1 MKVMKQ
7 KLFILFALLI
17 TTMTASADVIPTYA
31 LTKANGAEAHG
42 SITFKV
48 GDNTV
53 TSAKEGDVV
62 TVIVNQNSGWII
74 NEVSGQWY
82 AAQANARA
90 ATRGVGILNAVTLTP
105 VTGQTNQWTFTME
118 RANVEIN
125 CTYKAVANTAWI
137 QLGTTEYTYDG
148 TAKQPSVTVKFNTE
162 TTIDASEYTVAYVNN
177 VNVPADAEPANAP
190 KVTIT
195 FKSTSQNYTGEA
207 YAYFTINPAKLT
219 ELTLTTPEL
228 TYAYKELTV
237 EAASVKAGNLT
248 VPADGYDLTGN
259 KAKDAGNYT
268 ATATGKGNYTGTATA
283 AWVIK
288 ENDPKADVDAK
299 ETTDDAEND
308 GKNVD
313 DVKMEMDVAENAAT
327 EAHTETREI
336 ENPETG
342 QTETVEVTVIPVV
355 LKSISIPATATAQ
368 EITVTVP
375 TEIVDGNVV
384 YQVTEI
390 KADAFKKKEGENTV
404 VTKVI
409 LPETDEPLKIE
420 EDALKPDG
428 NLLDVVTPLRMLDD
442 YALQESL
449 KENFEAVKI
458 SAIVTAP
465 NKYWTFSSGVD
476 CILPEGVTAY
486 IAEWDANAKLPRI
499 IALGE
504 DDLKLSGGQRGIK
517 ANNGVLLASEKGG
530 EYEIVACPGNQESGS
545 AVATGDANSYKGNCL
560 TPVIVSKNYP
570 ADKTLILKD
579 NEFHTIK
586 SNLSMVK
593 PCKAVFSLEKAGAK

>member
-7 KLFILFALLI
+7 KLFILFALII

-48 GDNTV
+48 GDNPV

-82 AAQANARA
+82 AAVA
-90 ATRGVGILNAVTLTP
+90 ATRGVDILNAVTLTP

-148 TAKQPSVTVKFNTE
+148 TAKQPSVTVKFNKE

-288 ENDPKADVDAK
+288 KNEPKIDVDAT
-299 ETTDDAEND
+299 ETTDDPEKD
-308 GKNVD
+308 GKEVD
-313 DVKMEMDVAENAAT
+313 DVKMEMAVAENAAT

-336 ENPETG
+336 VNPETG
-342 QTETVEVTVIPVV
+342 QTEPVEVTVIPVV
-355 LKSISIPATATAQ
+355 LESISIPATATAQ

-375 TEIVDGNVV
+375 SEIVNGNVI

-390 KADAFKKKEGENTV
+390 KADAFKQAEGANQK

-409 LPETDEPLKIE
+409 LPETEEPIKIAE
-420 EDALKPDG
+420 GALKPDG
-428 NLLDVVTPLRMLDD
+428 ELIEVVTPLALLDD
-442 YALQESL
+442 YATTETMQET
-449 KENFEAVKI
+449 FEAKKI
-458 SAIVTAP
+458 SATVTAP
-465 NKYWTFSSGVD
+465 NKFWTFSSGVD
-476 CILPEGVTAY
+476 CILPEGVSAY
-486 IAEWDANAKLPRI
+486 KAIWDEGQPRI
-499 IALGE
+499 VELTADELG
-504 DDLKLSGGQRGIK
+504 DKRIIK
-517 ANNGVLLASEKGG
+517 ANNGVLIASEKGNA
-530 EYEIVACPGNQESGS
+530 YEIVANPGNQDKN
-545 AVATGDANSYKGNCL
+545 TKLDPDKDANSYEGNCL
-560 TPVIVSKNYP
+560 MPTIESHNFTPSSNY
-570 ADKTLILKD
+570 LIMKD
-579 NEFHTIK
+579 NKFHTMSGSGK
-586 SNLSMVK
+586 V
-593 PCKAVFSLEKAGAK
+593 PACKAVFSLVKAGVK

>member
-7 KLFILFALLI
+7 KLFILFALI
-17 TTMTASADVIPTYA
+17 IATMTASAIDVPTYS
-31 LTKANGAEAHG
+31 LTKASDAEAHG
-42 SITFKV
+42 TITFKV

-82 AAQANARA
+82 AAVAR
-90 ATRGVGILNAVTLTP
+90 TRGVGILNAVTLTP

-313 DVKMEMDVAENAAT
+313 DVKMEMAVAENAAT

-390 KADAFKKKEGENTV
+390 KADAFKKTEGENTV

-428 NLLDVVTPLRMLDD
+428 NLLDVVTPLSMLDD

-476 CILPEGVTAY
+476 CLLPDGVTVY

-504 DDLKLSGGQRGIK
+504 DDLKLSDGQRGIK

-560 TPVIVSKNYP
+560 TPVIVSRNYP

>member
-1 MKVMKQ
+1 MKQ
-7 KLFILFALLI
+7 KLFILFALI
-17 TTMTASADVIPTYA
+17 IATMTASAKDVPTYS
-31 LTKANGAEAHG
+31 LTKTNGAEAHG

-48 GDNTV
+48 DDNTV

-82 AAQANARA
+82 AAVA
-90 ATRGVGILNAVTLTP
+90 ATRGVHMLNAVTLTP

-125 CTYKAVANTAWI
+125 CTYKAVADMAWI

-162 TTIDASEYTVAYVNN
+162 TTIDASEYTVAYANN

-248 VPADGYDLTGN
+248 VPADGYDLSGN
-259 KAKDAGNYT
+259 KGTDVGEYEAVVN
-268 ATATGKGNYTGTATA
+268 GKGNFMGTATA

-288 ENDPKADVDAK
+288 KNEPKIDVDAT
-299 ETTDDAEND
+299 ETTDDPEND
-308 GKNVD
+308 GKDVD
-313 DVKMEMDVAENAAT
+313 DVKMEMAVAENAAT
-327 EAHTETREI
+327 EVHTETREI
-336 ENPETG
+336 VNPETG

-355 LKSISIPATATAQ
+355 LESISIPATATAQ

-375 TEIVDGNVV
+375 SEIVNGNVI

-390 KADAFKKKEGENTV
+390 KADAFKQAEGSTQK
-404 VTKVI
+404 VTKII
-409 LPETDEPLKIE
+409 LPETEEPLKIAE
-420 EDALKPDG
+420 GALKPDG
-428 NLLDVVTPLRMLDD
+428 ELIEVVTPLALLDD
-442 YALQESL
+442 YATTETMQET
-449 KENFEAVKI
+449 FEAKKL
-458 SAIVTAP
+458 SATVTAP
-465 NKYWTFSSGVD
+465 NKFWTFSSGVD
-476 CILPEGVTAY
+476 CILPEGVSAY
-486 IAEWDANAKLPRI
+486 KTIWDEGQPRI
-499 IALGE
+499 VELTADELG
-504 DDLKLSGGQRGIK
+504 DKRIIK
-517 ANNGVLLASEKGG
+517 ANNGVLIASEKGNA
-530 EYEIVACPGNQESGS
+530 YEIVANPGNQDKN
-545 AVATGDANSYKGNCL
+545 TKLDPDKDANSYEGNCL
-560 TPVIVSKNYP
+560 MPTIDSHNFTPASNY
-570 ADKTLILKD
+570 LIMKD
-579 NEFHTIK
+579 NKFHTMSGSGK
-586 SNLSMVK
+586 V
-593 PCKAVFSLEKAGAK
+593 PACKAVFSLVKAGVK

>member
-1 MKVMKQ
+1 MKQ
-7 KLFILFALLI
+7 KLFILFALI
-17 TTMTASADVIPTYA
+17 IATMTASAKDVPTYA

-48 GDNTV
+48 GDN
-53 TSAKEGDVV
+53 ANAQYANEGDVV

-82 AAQANARA
+82 AAVA

-105 VTGQTNQWTFTME
+105 VTGETNQWTFTME

-207 YAYFTINPAKLT
+207 YAYFTINPAELT
-219 ELTLTTPEL
+219 ELTLTTTEL
-228 TYAYKELTV
+228 NYAYKELTV
-237 EAASVKAGNLT
+237 EAASVKAGELT
-248 VPADGYDLTGN
+248 VPAEGYTLTGN
-259 KAKDAGNYT
+259 KATDAGNYT
-268 ATATGKGNYTGTATA
+268 ATATGKGNYKGTATA

-288 ENDPKADVDAK
+288 ENEPKVDVDAK

-308 GKNVD
+308 GKDVD
-313 DVKMEMDVAENAAT
+313 DVKMEMAVAENAAT

-355 LKSISIPATATAQ
+355 LESISIPATATAQ

-375 TEIVDGNVV
+375 SEIVNGNVI

-390 KADAFKKKEGENTV
+390 KADAFKKKEGDNTV

-409 LPETDEPLKIE
+409 LPETAAPLKVE
-420 EDALKPDG
+420 EGALKPDG
-428 NLLDVVTPLRMLDD
+428 NLLDVVTPMALLDD
-442 YALQESL
+442 YATMETMQETFTA
-449 KENFEAVKI
+449 KKI
-458 SAIVTAP
+458 SAVVTAP
-465 NKYWTFSSGVD
+465 NRYWTFSSGVD
-476 CILPEGVTAY
+476 CVLPEGVTAY
-486 IAEWDANAKLPRI
+486 KAIWDAGQPRI
-499 IALGE
+499 ELIADEELMVDG
-504 DDLKLSGGQRGIK
+504 KRIVK
-517 ANNGVLLASEKGG
+517 ANNGVLIASVKGNA
-530 EYEIVACPGNQESGS
+530 YEIVANPGNQDSKTKLDPEK
-545 AVATGDANSYKGNCL
+545 DANSYAGNCL
-560 TPVIVSKNYP
+560 MPTIENHQYTPASNY
-570 ADKTLILKD
+570 LIMKD
-579 NEFHTIK
+579 NKFHTISASGK
-586 SNLSMVK
+586 V
-593 PCKAVFSLEKAGAK
+593 PACKAVFSLVKAGVK

>member
-1 MKVMKQ
+1 MKQ
-7 KLFILFALLI
+7 KLFILFALI
-17 TTMTASADVIPTYA
+17 IATMTASAKDVPTYA

-48 GDNTV
+48 GDNIV
-53 TSAKEGDVV
+53 TSAEEGDMV

-82 AAQANARA
+82 AAVA
-90 ATRGVGILNAVTLTP
+90 ATRGVHMLNAVTLTP

-125 CTYKAVANTAWI
+125 CTYKAVADMAWI

-207 YAYFTINPAKLT
+207 YAYFTINPA
-219 ELTLTTPEL
+219 ELTKVTLKNSEFIYTFSDITAE
-228 TYAYKELTV
+228 V
-237 EAASVKAGNLT
+237 ASVKAGELDVPEGGYT
-248 VPADGYDLTGN
+248 VSGNVAKETG
-259 KAKDAGNYT
+259 T
-268 ATATGKGNYTGTATA
+268 HTVTVTGKGNYTGTATA

-299 ETTDDAEND
+299 ETTDNAEND
-308 GKNVD
+308 GKDVD
-313 DVKMEMDVAENAAT
+313 DVKMEMAVAENAAT
-327 EAHTETREI
+327 EVHTETREV

-355 LKSISIPATATAQ
+355 LESISIPATATAQ

-375 TEIVDGNVV
+375 SEIVNGNVI

-390 KADAFKKKEGENTV
+390 KADAFKQAEGSTQK
-404 VTKVI
+404 VTKII
-409 LPETDEPLKIE
+409 LPETEEPLKIAE
-420 EDALKPDG
+420 GALKPDG
-428 NLLDVVTPLRMLDD
+428 ELIEVVTPLALLDD
-442 YALQESL
+442 YATTETMQET
-449 KENFEAVKI
+449 FEAKKI
-458 SAIVTAP
+458 SATVTAP
-465 NKYWTFSSGVD
+465 NKFWTFSSGVD
-476 CILPEGVTAY
+476 CILPEGVSAY
-486 IAEWDANAKLPRI
+486 KAIWDEGQPRI
-499 IALGE
+499 VELTADELG
-504 DDLKLSGGQRGIK
+504 DKRIIK
-517 ANNGVLLASEKGG
+517 ANNGVLIASEKGNA
-530 EYEIVACPGNQESGS
+530 YEIVANPGNQDKN
-545 AVATGDANSYKGNCL
+545 TKLDPDKDANSYEGNCL
-560 TPVIVSKNYP
+560 MPTIESHNFTPASNY
-570 ADKTLILKD
+570 LIMKD
-579 NEFHTIK
+579 NKFHTMSGSGK
-586 SNLSMVK
+586 V
-593 PCKAVFSLEKAGAK
+593 PACKAVFSLVKAGVK

>member
-1 MKVMKQ
+1 MKQ

-62 TVIVNQNSGWII
+62 TMIVNLNSGWAI
-74 NEVSGQWY
+74 NEVSGRWY
-82 AAQANARA
+82 AAVA

-105 VTGQTNQWTFTME
+105 VTGETNKWTFTME

-248 VPADGYDLTGN
+248 VPADGYELTGN

-268 ATATGKGNYTGTATA
+268 ATATGKGNYAGTATA

-308 GKNVD
+308 GKDVD
-313 DVKMEMDVAENAAT
+313 DVKMEMAVAENAAT
-327 EAHTETREI
+327 EVHTETREV

-355 LKSISIPATATAQ
+355 LESISIPATATAQ

-375 TEIVDGNVV
+375 SEIVNGNVI

-390 KADAFKKKEGENTV
+390 KADAFKQAEGSTQK
-404 VTKVI
+404 VTKII
-409 LPETDEPLKIE
+409 LPETEEPLKIAE
-420 EDALKPDG
+420 GALKPDG
-428 NLLDVVTPLRMLDD
+428 ELLEVVTPLALLDD
-442 YALQESL
+442 YATTETMQET
-449 KENFEAVKI
+449 FEAKKI
-458 SAIVTAP
+458 SATVTAP
-465 NKYWTFSSGVD
+465 NKFWTFSSGVD
-476 CILPEGVTAY
+476 CILPESVSAY
-486 IAEWDANAKLPRI
+486 KAIWDEGQPRI
-499 IALGE
+499 VELTADELG
-504 DDLKLSGGQRGIK
+504 DKRIIK
-517 ANNGVLLASEKGG
+517 ANNGVLIASEKGNA
-530 EYEIVACPGNQESGS
+530 YEIVANPGNQDKN
-545 AVATGDANSYKGNCL
+545 TKLDPDKDANSYEGNCL
-560 TPVIVSKNYP
+560 MPTIESHNFTPASNY
-570 ADKTLILKD
+570 LIMKD
-579 NEFHTIK
+579 NKFHTMSGSGK
-586 SNLSMVK
+586 V
-593 PCKAVFSLEKAGAK
+593 PACKAVFSLVKAGVK

>member
-1 MKVMKQ
+1 MKQ

-17 TTMTASADVIPTYA
+17 TTMTASAKDVPTYA

-42 SITFKV
+42 SITFMV
-48 GDNTV
+48 DNNTV

-82 AAQANARA
+82 AAVA
-90 ATRGVGILNAVTLTP
+90 ATRGVDILNAVTLTP
-105 VTGQTNQWTFTME
+105 VTGETNKWTFTME

-125 CTYKAVANTAWI
+125 CTYKAVADKAWI

-148 TAKQPSVTVKFNTE
+148 TAKQPSVTVKFDTE

-248 VPADGYDLTGN
+248 VPADGYDLSGN
-259 KAKDAGNYT
+259 KGTDVGEYEAVVN
-268 ATATGKGNYTGTATA
+268 GKGNFMGTATA

-288 ENDPKADVDAK
+288 ENEPKIDVDAT

-308 GKNVD
+308 GKDVD
-313 DVKMEMDVAENAAT
+313 DVKMEMAVAENAAT
-327 EAHTETREI
+327 EVHTETREI
-336 ENPETG
+336 VNPETG
-342 QTETVEVTVIPVV
+342 QTEPVEVTVIPVV
-355 LKSISIPATATAQ
+355 LESISIPATATAQ

-375 TEIVDGNVV
+375 SEIVNGNVI

-390 KADAFKKKEGENTV
+390 KADAFKQAEGANQK
-404 VTKVI
+404 VTKII
-409 LPETDEPLKIE
+409 LPETEEPLKIAE
-420 EDALKPDG
+420 GALKPDG
-428 NLLDVVTPLRMLDD
+428 ELIEVVTPLALLDD
-442 YALQESL
+442 YATTETMQET
-449 KENFEAVKI
+449 FEAKKI
-458 SAIVTAP
+458 SATVTAP
-465 NKYWTFSSGVD
+465 NKFWTFSSGVD
-476 CILPEGVTAY
+476 CILPEGVSAY
-486 IAEWDANAKLPRI
+486 KAIWDEGQPRI
-499 IALGE
+499 VELTADELG
-504 DDLKLSGGQRGIK
+504 DKRIIK
-517 ANNGVLLASEKGG
+517 ANNGVLIASVKGNA
-530 EYEIVACPGNQESGS
+530 YEIVANPGNQDKN
-545 AVATGDANSYKGNCL
+545 TKLDPDKDANSYEGNCL
-560 TPVIVSKNYP
+560 MPTIESHNFTPASNY
-570 ADKTLILKD
+570 LIMKD
-579 NEFHTIK
+579 NKFHTMSGSGK
-586 SNLSMVK
+586 V
-593 PCKAVFSLEKAGAK
+593 PACKAVFSLVKAGVK

>member
-1 MKVMKQ
+1 MVMV
-7 KLFILFALLI
+7 A
-17 TTMTASADVIPTYA
+17 MTASADVIPTYA

-48 GDNTV
+48 GDDIA

-82 AAQANARA
+82 AAVA
-90 ATRGVGILNAVTLTP
+90 ATRGVDILNAVTLTP

-125 CTYKAVANTAWI
+125 CTYKAVANKAWI
-137 QLGTTEYTYDG
+137 ELGTTEYTYDG

-308 GKNVD
+308 GKVVD
-313 DVKMEMDVAENAAT
+313 DVKMEMAVAENAAT
-327 EAHTETREI
+327 EVHTETREI
-336 ENPETG
+336 VNPETG

-375 TEIVDGNVV
+375 SEIVNGNVI

-390 KADAFKKKEGENTV
+390 KADAFKQAEGATQK
-404 VTKVI
+404 VTKII
-409 LPETDEPLKIE
+409 LPETEEPLKIAE
-420 EDALKPDG
+420 GALKPDG
-428 NLLDVVTPLRMLDD
+428 ELIEVVTPLALLDD
-442 YALQESL
+442 YATTETMQET
-449 KENFEAVKI
+449 FEAKKI
-458 SAIVTAP
+458 SATVTAP
-465 NKYWTFSSGVD
+465 NKFWTFSSGVD
-476 CILPEGVTAY
+476 CILPEGVSAY
-486 IAEWDANAKLPRI
+486 KAIWDEGQPRI
-499 IALGE
+499 VELTADELG
-504 DDLKLSGGQRGIK
+504 DKRIIK
-517 ANNGVLLASEKGG
+517 ANNGVLIASEKGNA
-530 EYEIVACPGNQESGS
+530 YEIVANPGNQDKN
-545 AVATGDANSYKGNCL
+545 TKLDPDKDANSYEGNCL
-560 TPVIVSKNYP
+560 MPTIESHNFTPASNY
-570 ADKTLILKD
+570 LIMKD
-579 NEFHTIK
+579 NKFHTMSGSGK
-586 SNLSMVK
+586 V
-593 PCKAVFSLEKAGAK
+593 PACKAVFSLVKAGVK

>member
-1 MKVMKQ
+1 MKK
-7 KLFILFALLI
+7 KIYALLAMVMVA
-17 TTMTASADVIPTYA
+17 MTASATAGYSLKVGTSP
-31 LTKANGAEAHG
+31 LGK
-42 SITFKV
+42 ITFKV
-48 GDNTV
+48 GDNDRTY
-53 TSAKEGDVV
+53 AAEGEKV
-62 TVIVNQNSGWII
+62 TVIVTPNSGCIV

-82 AAQANARA
+82 AAMAK
-90 ATRGVGILNAVTLTP
+90 TRGVEILNKVTLTP
-105 VTGQTNQWTFTME
+105 VTGETNQWTFTME

-299 ETTDDAEND
+299 ETTDNAEND
-308 GKNVD
+308 GKDVD
-313 DVKMEMDVAENAAT
+313 DVKMEMAVAENAAT

-336 ENPETG
+336 VNPETG
-342 QTETVEVTVIPVV
+342 QTEPVEVTVIPVV
-355 LKSISIPATATAQ
+355 LESISIPATATAQ

-375 TEIVDGNVV
+375 SEIVNGNVI

-390 KADAFKKKEGENTV
+390 KADAFKQAEGSTQK
-404 VTKVI
+404 VTKII
-409 LPETDEPLKIE
+409 LPETEEPLKIAE
-420 EDALKPDG
+420 GALKPDG
-428 NLLDVVTPLRMLDD
+428 ELIEVVTPLALLDD
-442 YALQESL
+442 YATTETMQET
-449 KENFEAVKI
+449 FEAKKI
-458 SAIVTAP
+458 SATVTAP
-465 NKYWTFSSGVD
+465 NKFWTFSSGVD
-476 CILPEGVTAY
+476 CILPEGVSAY
-486 IAEWDANAKLPRI
+486 KAIWDEGQPRI
-499 IALGE
+499 VELTADELG
-504 DDLKLSGGQRGIK
+504 DKRIIK
-517 ANNGVLLASEKGG
+517 ANNGVLIASVKGNA
-530 EYEIVACPGNQESGS
+530 YEIVANPGNQDKN
-545 AVATGDANSYKGNCL
+545 TKLDPDKDANSYEGNCL
-560 TPVIVSKNYP
+560 MPTIESHNFTPASNY
-570 ADKTLILKD
+570 LIMKD
-579 NEFHTIK
+579 NKFHTMSGSGK
-586 SNLSMVK
+586 V
-593 PCKAVFSLEKAGAK
+593 PACKAVFSLVKAKGK

>member
-1 MKVMKQ
+1 MKQ
-7 KLFILFALLI
+7 KLFILFALI
-17 TTMTASADVIPTYA
+17 IATMTASAKDVPTYS
-31 LTKANGAEAHG
+31 LTKTNGAEAHG

-48 GDNTV
+48 GDDIV

-62 TVIVNQNSGWII
+62 TVIVNLNSGWAI

-82 AAQANARA
+82 AAVA

-105 VTGQTNQWTFTME
+105 VTGETNKWIFTME

-125 CTYKAVANTAWI
+125 CTYKAVANMAWI
-137 QLGTTEYTYDG
+137 ELGTTEYTYDG

-299 ETTDDAEND
+299 ETTDNAEND
-308 GKNVD
+308 GKDVD
-313 DVKMEMDVAENAAT
+313 DVKMEMAVAENAAT

-336 ENPETG
+336 VNPETG
-342 QTETVEVTVIPVV
+342 QTEPVEVTVIPVV
-355 LKSISIPATATAQ
+355 LESISIPATATAQ

-375 TEIVDGNVV
+375 SEIVNGNVI

-390 KADAFKKKEGENTV
+390 KADAFKQAEGSTQK
-404 VTKVI
+404 VTKII
-409 LPETDEPLKIE
+409 LPETEEPIKIAE
-420 EDALKPDG
+420 GALKPDG
-428 NLLDVVTPLRMLDD
+428 ELIEVVTPLALLDD
-442 YALQESL
+442 YATTETMQET
-449 KENFEAVKI
+449 FEAKKI
-458 SAIVTAP
+458 SATVTAP
-465 NKYWTFSSGVD
+465 NKFWTFSSGVD
-476 CILPEGVTAY
+476 CILPEGVSAY
-486 IAEWDANAKLPRI
+486 KAIWDEGQPRI
-499 IALGE
+499 VELTADELG
-504 DDLKLSGGQRGIK
+504 DKRIIK
-517 ANNGVLLASEKGG
+517 ANNGVLIASEKGNA
-530 EYEIVACPGNQESGS
+530 YEIVANPGNQDKN
-545 AVATGDANSYKGNCL
+545 TKLDPDKDANSYEGNCL
-560 TPVIVSKNYP
+560 MPTIESHNFTPASNY
-570 ADKTLILKD
+570 LIMKD
-579 NEFHTIK
+579 NKFHTMSGSGK
-586 SNLSMVK
+586 V
-593 PCKAVFSLEKAGAK
+593 PACKAVFSLVKAGVK

>member
-7 KLFILFALLI
+7 KLFILFALI
-17 TTMTASADVIPTYA
+17 IATMTASAKDVPTYS

-82 AAQANARA
+82 AAVA
-90 ATRGVGILNAVTLTP
+90 ATRGVHMLNAVTLTP

-313 DVKMEMDVAENAAT
+313 DVQMEMAVAENAAT

-336 ENPETG
+336 VNTETG

-355 LKSISIPATATAQ
+355 LESISIPASATAQ

-375 TEIVDGNVV
+375 TEIADGNVV

-409 LPETDEPLKIE
+409 LPDTEEPLVIE
-420 EDALKPDG
+420 ENALKPD
-428 NLLDVVTPLRMLDD
+428 NKLLDVVTPLQLLDD
-442 YALQESL
+442 YSL
-449 KENFEAVKI
+449 
-458 SAIVTAP
+458 
-465 NKYWTFSSGVD
+465 D
-476 CILPEGVTAY
+476 
-486 IAEWDANAKLPRI
+486 
-499 IALGE
+499 
-504 DDLKLSGGQRGIK
+504 
-517 ANNGVLLASEKGG
+517 NNQIGRASCRER
-530 EYEIVACPGNQESGS
+530 V
-545 AVATGDANSYKGNCL
+545 
-560 TPVIVSKNYP
+560 
-570 ADKTLILKD
+570 
-579 NEFHTIK
+579 
-586 SNLSMVK
+586 
-593 PCKAVFSLEKAGAK
+593 

>member
-1 MKVMKQ
+1 MKQ
-7 KLFILFALLI
+7 KLFILFALI
-17 TTMTASADVIPTYA
+17 IATMTASAKDVPTYA

-48 GDNTV
+48 GDNIV
-53 TSAKEGDVV
+53 TSAEEGDMV

-82 AAQANARA
+82 AAVA
-90 ATRGVGILNAVTLTP
+90 ATRGVHMLNAVTLTP
-105 VTGQTNQWTFTME
+105 VTGETNQWTFTME

-207 YAYFTINPAKLT
+207 YAYFTINPA
-219 ELTLTTPEL
+219 ELTKVTLKNSEFIYTFSDITAEV
-228 TYAYKELTV
+228 T
-237 EAASVKAGNLT
+237 SVKAGELDVPEGGYT
-248 VPADGYDLTGN
+248 VSGNVAKETG
-259 KAKDAGNYT
+259 T
-268 ATATGKGNYTGTATA
+268 HTVTVTGKGNYTGTATA

-299 ETTDDAEND
+299 ETTDNAEND
-308 GKNVD
+308 GKDVD
-313 DVKMEMDVAENAAT
+313 DVKMEMAVAENAAT

-336 ENPETG
+336 VNPETG
-342 QTETVEVTVIPVV
+342 QTEPVEVTVIPVV
-355 LKSISIPATATAQ
+355 LESISIPATATAQ

-375 TEIVDGNVV
+375 TEIVEGNVV

-390 KADAFKKKEGENTV
+390 KADAFKQAEGANQK

-409 LPETDEPLKIE
+409 LPETEEPLKIE

-428 NLLDVVTPLRMLDD
+428 NLLDVVTPLSMLDD

-465 NKYWTFSSGVD
+465 NKYWTFY

-486 IAEWDANAKLPRI
+486 IAVWENDAPRI
-499 IALGE
+499 IELE
-504 DDLKLSGGQRGIK
+504 ESQLLLKDGKRGIK
-517 ANNGVLLASEKGG
+517 ANNGVLIASEKGNA
-530 EYEIVACPGNQESGS
+530 YEIVANPGNQQSGTTP
-545 AVATGDANSYKGNCL
+545 ATTDAKNYEGNCL
-560 TPVIVSKNYP
+560 VPTIVATNYE
-570 ADKTLILKD
+570 AGKFLILKD
-579 NEFHTIK
+579 NTFHTIAANASK
-586 SNLSMVK
+586 VK
-593 PCKAVFSLEKAGAK
+593 ACKAVFSLEKAGEK

>member
-1 MKVMKQ
+1 MVMV
-7 KLFILFALLI
+7 A
-17 TTMTASADVIPTYA
+17 MTASADVIPTYA

-48 GDNTV
+48 GDKIV
-53 TSAKEGDVV
+53 TSAHKGDVV
-62 TVIVNQNSGWII
+62 TMIVNLNSGWII

-82 AAQANARA
+82 AAVA
-90 ATRGVGILNAVTLTP
+90 ATRGVDILNAVTLTP
-105 VTGQTNQWTFTME
+105 VTGETNQWTFTME

-125 CTYKAVANTAWI
+125 CTYKAVADMAWI
-137 QLGTTEYTYDG
+137 ELGTTEYTYDG

-219 ELTLTTPEL
+219 ELTLATPEL

-299 ETTDDAEND
+299 ETTDNAEND
-308 GKNVD
+308 GKDVD
-313 DVKMEMDVAENAAT
+313 DVKMEMAVAENAAT

-336 ENPETG
+336 VNPETG

-355 LKSISIPATATAQ
+355 LESISIPATATAQ

-375 TEIVDGNVV
+375 SEIVNGNVI

-390 KADAFKKKEGENTV
+390 KADAFKQAEGSTQK
-404 VTKVI
+404 VTKII
-409 LPETDEPLKIE
+409 LPETEEPLKIAE
-420 EDALKPDG
+420 GALKPDG
-428 NLLDVVTPLRMLDD
+428 ELIEVVTPLALLDD
-442 YALQESL
+442 YATTETMQET
-449 KENFEAVKI
+449 FEAKKI
-458 SAIVTAP
+458 SATVTAP
-465 NKYWTFSSGVD
+465 NKFWTFSSGVD
-476 CILPEGVTAY
+476 CILPEGVSAY
-486 IAEWDANAKLPRI
+486 KAIWDEGQPRI
-499 IALGE
+499 VELTADELG
-504 DDLKLSGGQRGIK
+504 DKRIIK
-517 ANNGVLLASEKGG
+517 ANNGVLIASEKGNA
-530 EYEIVACPGNQESGS
+530 YEIVANPGNQDKN
-545 AVATGDANSYKGNCL
+545 TKLDPDKDANSYEGNCL
-560 TPVIVSKNYP
+560 MPTIESHNFTPASNYLIMKNN
-570 ADKTLILKD
+570 K
-579 NEFHTIK
+579 FHTMSGSGK
-586 SNLSMVK
+586 V
-593 PCKAVFSLEKAGAK
+593 PACKAVFSLVKAGVK

>member
-1 MKVMKQ
+1 MKQ

-42 SITFKV
+42 TITFKV
-48 GDNTV
+48 GDNNV

-82 AAQANARA
+82 AAVA

-105 VTGQTNQWTFTME
+105 VTGETNQWTFTME

-207 YAYFTINPAKLT
+207 YAYFTINPAELT
-219 ELTLTTPEL
+219 ELTLNVTEL
-228 TYAYKELTV
+228 SYAYKELTV
-237 EAASVKAGNLT
+237 EPTSVKAGNLT

-288 ENDPKADVDAK
+288 ENDTKADVDAK
-299 ETTDDAEND
+299 ETADDAEND

-313 DVKMEMDVAENAAT
+313 DVKMEMAVAENAAT

-336 ENPETG
+336 VNPETG

-375 TEIVDGNVV
+375 SEIVDGNVV
-384 YQVTEI
+384 YKVTEI
-390 KADAFKKKEGENTV
+390 KADAFKKTEGANQK

-409 LPETDEPLKIE
+409 LPETEEPIKIAE
-420 EDALKPDG
+420 GALKPDG
-428 NLLDVVTPLRMLDD
+428 ELIDVVAPLALLDD
-442 YALQESL
+442 YATTETMQET
-449 KENFEAVKI
+449 FEAKKI
-458 SAIVTAP
+458 SATVTAP
-465 NKYWTFSSGVD
+465 NKFWTFSSGVD
-476 CILPEGVTAY
+476 CILPEGVSAYKAIWDEGQLRIVELTAD
-486 IAEWDANAKLPRI
+486 ELGDKRI
-499 IALGE
+499 
-504 DDLKLSGGQRGIK
+504 IK
-517 ANNGVLLASEKGG
+517 ANNGVLIASEKGKA
-530 EYEIVACPGNQESGS
+530 YEIVTNPGNQDKN
-545 AVATGDANSYKGNCL
+545 TKLDPDKDANSYEGNCL
-560 TPVIVSKNYP
+560 MPTIESHNFTPASNY
-570 ADKTLILKD
+570 LIMKD
-579 NEFHTIK
+579 NKFHTMSGSGK
-586 SNLSMVK
+586 V
-593 PCKAVFSLEKAGAK
+593 PACKAVFSLVKAKAN

>member
-7 KLFILFALLI
+7 KLFILFALI
-17 TTMTASADVIPTYA
+17 IATMTASAKVIPTYA

-48 GDNTV
+48 GNNTV

-82 AAQANARA
+82 AAVA

-105 VTGQTNQWTFTME
+105 VTGQTNQWNFTME

-137 QLGTTEYTYDG
+137 DLGTKEYTYDG
-148 TAKQPSVTVKFNTE
+148 TAKQPSVTVKFNE

-336 ENPETG
+336 VNPETG

-375 TEIVDGNVV
+375 SEIRNGNVI

-390 KADAFKKKEGENTV
+390 KADAFKQTEGSTQK

-409 LPETDEPLKIE
+409 LPETEEPIKIAE
-420 EDALKPDG
+420 GALKPDG
-428 NLLDVVTPLRMLDD
+428 ELIEVVTPLALLDD
-442 YALQESL
+442 YATTETMQET
-449 KENFEAVKI
+449 FEAKKI
-458 SAIVTAP
+458 SATVTAP
-465 NKYWTFSSGVD
+465 NKFWTFSSGVD
-476 CILPEGVTAY
+476 CILPEGVSAY
-486 IAEWDANAKLPRI
+486 KAIWDEGRPRI
-499 IALGE
+499 VELTADELG
-504 DDLKLSGGQRGIK
+504 DKRIIK
-517 ANNGVLLASEKGG
+517 ANNGVLIASEKGNA
-530 EYEIVACPGNQESGS
+530 YEIVANPGNQDKN
-545 AVATGDANSYKGNCL
+545 TKLDPDRDANSYEGNCL
-560 TPVIVSKNYP
+560 MPTIESHNFTPASNY
-570 ADKTLILKD
+570 LIMKD
-579 NEFHTIK
+579 NKFHTMSGSGK
-586 SNLSMVK
+586 V
-593 PCKAVFSLEKAGAK
+593 PACKAVFSLVKAKAN

>member
-17 TTMTASADVIPTYA
+17 TTMTASAKDVPTYS
-31 LTKANGAEAHG
+31 LTKANSAEAHG

-48 GDNTV
+48 GDNIV
-53 TSAKEGDVV
+53 TSAKEGDLV
-62 TVIVNQNSGWII
+62 TMIVNLNSGWAI
-74 NEVSGQWY
+74 NEVSGKWY
-82 AAQANARA
+82 AAVA

-105 VTGQTNQWTFTME
+105 VTGETNKWTFTMQ

-125 CTYKAVANTAWI
+125 CTYKAVANKAWI

-148 TAKQPSVTVKFNTE
+148 TAKQPSVTVKFDTE

-308 GKNVD
+308 GKDVD
-313 DVKMEMDVAENAAT
+313 DVKMEMAVAENAAT
-327 EAHTETREI
+327 EVHTETREI
-336 ENPETG
+336 VNPETG
-342 QTETVEVTVIPVV
+342 QTEPVEVTVIPVV
-355 LKSISIPATATAQ
+355 LESISIPATATAQ

-375 TEIVDGNVV
+375 SEIVNGNVI

-390 KADAFKKKEGENTV
+390 KADAFKQAEGANQK

-409 LPETDEPLKIE
+409 LPETEEPIKIAE
-420 EDALKPDG
+420 GALKPDG
-428 NLLDVVTPLRMLDD
+428 ELISVVTPLSMLDD
-442 YALQESL
+442 YALKPAL
-449 KENFEAVKI
+449 KDNYEAKKV
-458 SAIVTAP
+458 SATATP
-465 NKYWTFSSGVD
+465 KNKYWTFSSGVD
-476 CILPEGVTAY
+476 CTLPEGVSAY
-486 IAEWDANAKLPRI
+486 IATYENGQLRIVALEEANSSRI
-499 IALGE
+499 
-504 DDLKLSGGQRGIK
+504 IK
-517 ANNGVLLASEKGG
+517 ANNGVLLACDNDKGG
-530 EYEIVACPGNQESGS
+530 DNYTFTANPGNQASG
-545 AVATGDANSYKGNCL
+545 ATIAKTDANSYEGNCL
-560 TPVIVSKNYP
+560 VPVIENMHFDGNYM
-570 ADKTLILKD
+570 ILMGNQFFNINPNIDTK
-579 NEFHTIK
+579 
-586 SNLSMVK
+586 VP
-593 PCKAVFSLEKAGAK
+593 PCKAVLSKAKGK

>member
-1 MKVMKQ
+1 MVMV
-7 KLFILFALLI
+7 A
-17 TTMTASADVIPTYA
+17 MTASAKDVPTYS
-31 LTKANGAEAHG
+31 LTKTNDAEAHG
-42 SITFKV
+42 SITFMV
-48 GDNTV
+48 DDNPV

-82 AAQANARA
+82 AAVA

-105 VTGQTNQWTFTME
+105 VTGETNQWTFTMQ

-125 CTYKAVANTAWI
+125 CTYKAVADMAWI

-162 TTIDASEYTVAYVNN
+162 TTIDASEYTVAYANN

-308 GKNVD
+308 GKDVD
-313 DVKMEMDVAENAAT
+313 DVKMEMAVAENAAT

-336 ENPETG
+336 VNPETG
-342 QTETVEVTVIPVV
+342 QTEPVEVTVIPVV
-355 LKSISIPATATAQ
+355 LESISIPATATAQ

-375 TEIVDGNVV
+375 SEIVNGNVI

-390 KADAFKKKEGENTV
+390 KADAFKQAEGSTQK
-404 VTKVI
+404 VTKII
-409 LPETDEPLKIE
+409 LPETEEPLKIAE
-420 EDALKPDG
+420 GALKPDG
-428 NLLDVVTPLRMLDD
+428 ELIEVVTPLALLDD
-442 YALQESL
+442 YATTETMQET
-449 KENFEAVKI
+449 FEAKKI
-458 SAIVTAP
+458 SATVTAP
-465 NKYWTFSSGVD
+465 NKFWTFSSGVD
-476 CILPEGVTAY
+476 CILPEGVSAY
-486 IAEWDANAKLPRI
+486 KAIWDEGQPRI
-499 IALGE
+499 VELTADELG
-504 DDLKLSGGQRGIK
+504 DKRIIK
-517 ANNGVLLASEKGG
+517 ANNGVLIASEKGNA
-530 EYEIVACPGNQESGS
+530 YEIVANPGNQDKN
-545 AVATGDANSYKGNCL
+545 TKLDPDKDANSYEGNCL
-560 TPVIVSKNYP
+560 MPTIESHNFTPASNY
-570 ADKTLILKD
+570 LIMKD
-579 NEFHTIK
+579 NKFHTMSGSGK
-586 SNLSMVK
+586 V
-593 PCKAVFSLEKAGAK
+593 PACKAVFSLVKAGVK

>member
-1 MKVMKQ
+1 MVMV
-7 KLFILFALLI
+7 A
-17 TTMTASADVIPTYA
+17 MTASADVIPTYA

-62 TVIVNQNSGWII
+62 TMIVNLNSGWAI
-74 NEVSGQWY
+74 NEVSGRWY
-82 AAQANARA
+82 AAVA

-105 VTGQTNQWTFTME
+105 VTGETNKWTFTME

-248 VPADGYDLTGN
+248 VPADGYELTGN

-268 ATATGKGNYTGTATA
+268 ATATGKGNYAGTATA

-308 GKNVD
+308 GKDVD
-313 DVKMEMDVAENAAT
+313 DVKMEMAVAENAAT
-327 EAHTETREI
+327 EVHTETREV

-355 LKSISIPATATAQ
+355 LESISIPATATAQ

-375 TEIVDGNVV
+375 SEIVNGNVI

-390 KADAFKKKEGENTV
+390 KADAFKQAEGSTQK
-404 VTKVI
+404 VTKII
-409 LPETDEPLKIE
+409 LPETEEPLKIAE
-420 EDALKPDG
+420 GALKPDG
-428 NLLDVVTPLRMLDD
+428 ELLEVVTPLALLDD
-442 YALQESL
+442 YATTETMQET
-449 KENFEAVKI
+449 FEAKKI
-458 SAIVTAP
+458 SATVTAP
-465 NKYWTFSSGVD
+465 NKFWTFSSGVD
-476 CILPEGVTAY
+476 CILPESVSAY
-486 IAEWDANAKLPRI
+486 KAIWDEGQPRI
-499 IALGE
+499 VELTADELG
-504 DDLKLSGGQRGIK
+504 DKRIIK
-517 ANNGVLLASEKGG
+517 ANNGVLIASEKGNA
-530 EYEIVACPGNQESGS
+530 YEIVANPGNQDKN
-545 AVATGDANSYKGNCL
+545 TKLDPDKDANSYEGNCL
-560 TPVIVSKNYP
+560 MPTIESHNFTPASNY
-570 ADKTLILKD
+570 LIMKD
-579 NEFHTIK
+579 NKFHTMSGSGK
-586 SNLSMVK
+586 V
-593 PCKAVFSLEKAGAK
+593 PACKAVFSLVKAGVK

>member
-7 KLFILFALLI
+7 KLFILFALI
-17 TTMTASADVIPTYA
+17 IATMTASAKDVPTYA

-48 GDNTV
+48 GDN
-53 TSAKEGDVV
+53 ANAQYANEGDVV

-82 AAQANARA
+82 AAVA

-105 VTGQTNQWTFTME
+105 VTGETNQWTFTME

-207 YAYFTINPAKLT
+207 YAYFTINPAELT
-219 ELTLTTPEL
+219 ELTLTTTEL
-228 TYAYKELTV
+228 NYAYKELTV
-237 EAASVKAGNLT
+237 EAASVKAGELT
-248 VPADGYDLTGN
+248 VPAEGYTLTGN
-259 KAKDAGNYT
+259 KATDVGNYT
-268 ATATGKGNYTGTATA
+268 ATATGKGNYKGTATA

-288 ENDPKADVDAK
+288 ENEPKVDVDAK

-308 GKNVD
+308 GKDVD
-313 DVKMEMDVAENAAT
+313 DVKMEMAVAENAAT

-355 LKSISIPATATAQ
+355 LESISIPATATAQ

-375 TEIVDGNVV
+375 SEIVNGNVI

-390 KADAFKKKEGENTV
+390 KADAFKKKEGDNTV

-409 LPETDEPLKIE
+409 LPETAAPLKVE
-420 EDALKPDG
+420 EGALKPDG
-428 NLLDVVTPLRMLDD
+428 NLLDVVTPMALLDD
-442 YALQESL
+442 YATMETMQETFTA
-449 KENFEAVKI
+449 KKI
-458 SAIVTAP
+458 SAVVTAP
-465 NKYWTFSSGVD
+465 NRYWTFSSGVD
-476 CILPEGVTAY
+476 CVLPEGVTAY
-486 IAEWDANAKLPRI
+486 KAIWDAGQPRI
-499 IALGE
+499 ELIADEELMVDG
-504 DDLKLSGGQRGIK
+504 KRIVK
-517 ANNGVLLASEKGG
+517 ANNGVLIASVKGNA
-530 EYEIVACPGNQESGS
+530 YEIVANPGNQDSKTKLDPEK
-545 AVATGDANSYKGNCL
+545 DANSYAGNCL
-560 TPVIVSKNYP
+560 MPTIENHQYTPASNY
-570 ADKTLILKD
+570 LIMKD
-579 NEFHTIK
+579 NKFHTISASGK
-586 SNLSMVK
+586 V
-593 PCKAVFSLEKAGAK
+593 PACKAVFSLVKAGVK

>member
-17 TTMTASADVIPTYA
+17 TTMTASAKDDPTYS

-48 GDNTV
+48 GDKIV
-53 TSAKEGDVV
+53 TSAHKGDVV
-62 TVIVNQNSGWII
+62 TMIVNLNSGWAI

-82 AAQANARA
+82 AAVA
-90 ATRGVGILNAVTLTP
+90 ATRGVDILNAVTLTP
-105 VTGQTNQWTFTME
+105 VTGETNQWTFTME

-219 ELTLTTPEL
+219 ELTLATPEL

-308 GKNVD
+308 GKDVD
-313 DVKMEMDVAENAAT
+313 DVKMEMAVAENAAT
-327 EAHTETREI
+327 EVHTETREI
-336 ENPETG
+336 VNPETG
-342 QTETVEVTVIPVV
+342 QTEPVEVTVIPVV
-355 LKSISIPATATAQ
+355 LESISIPATATAQ

-375 TEIVDGNVV
+375 SEIVNGNVI

-390 KADAFKKKEGENTV
+390 KADAFKQAEGANQK

-409 LPETDEPLKIE
+409 LPETEEPIKIAE
-420 EDALKPDG
+420 GALKPDG
-428 NLLDVVTPLRMLDD
+428 ELIEVVTPLALLDD
-442 YALQESL
+442 YATTETMQET
-449 KENFEAVKI
+449 FEAKKI
-458 SAIVTAP
+458 SATVTAP
-465 NKYWTFSSGVD
+465 NKFWTFSSGVD
-476 CILPEGVTAY
+476 CILPEGVSAY
-486 IAEWDANAKLPRI
+486 KAIWDEGQPRI
-499 IALGE
+499 VELTADELG
-504 DDLKLSGGQRGIK
+504 DKRIIK
-517 ANNGVLLASEKGG
+517 ANNGVLIASEKGNA
-530 EYEIVACPGNQESGS
+530 YEIVANPGNQDNN
-545 AVATGDANSYKGNCL
+545 TKLDPDKDANSYEGNCL
-560 TPVIVSKNYP
+560 MPTIESHNFTPASNY
-570 ADKTLILKD
+570 LIMKD
-579 NEFHTIK
+579 NKFHTMSGSGK
-586 SNLSMVK
+586 V
-593 PCKAVFSLEKAGAK
+593 PACKAVFSLVKAKGK

>member
-1 MKVMKQ
+1 MKDMKQ
-7 KLFILFALLI
+7 KLFILFALI
-17 TTMTASADVIPTYA
+17 IATMTASAKDVPTYS

-82 AAQANARA
+82 AAVA
-90 ATRGVGILNAVTLTP
+90 ATRGVHMLNAVTLTP

-207 YAYFTINPAKLT
+207 YAYFTISPA
-219 ELTLTTPEL
+219 ELTKVTLKNSEFIYTFSDITAE
-228 TYAYKELTV
+228 V
-237 EAASVKAGNLT
+237 ASVKAGELDVPEGGYT
-248 VPADGYDLTGN
+248 VSGNVAKETG
-259 KAKDAGNYT
+259 T
-268 ATATGKGNYTGTATA
+268 HTVTVTGKGNFTGTATA
-283 AWVIK
+283 TFTIK
-288 ENDPKADVDAK
+288 EPEPTVDV
-299 ETTDDAEND
+299 E
-308 GKNVD
+308 
-313 DVKMEMDVAENAAT
+313 AT
-327 EAHTETREI
+327 EAGDEEKAVEDVTMVMEVPEDAAERVTTETREVI
-336 ENPETG
+336 NPETG
-342 QTETVEVTVIPVV
+342 AKEEIEVTVIPIV
-355 LKSISIPATATAQ
+355 LGSISIPATAETE

-375 TEIVDGNVV
+375 NEIVEGNVV
-384 YQVTEI
+384 FKVTEI
-390 KADAFKKKEGENTV
+390 KADAFKKKEGDNAV

-409 LPETDEPLKIE
+409 LPETDDPLTVAE
-420 EDALKPDG
+420 GAMKPDG
-428 NLLDVVTPLRMLDD
+428 ELLDIEAPLALLDD

-486 IAEWDANAKLPRI
+486 IAEWDAEAKMPRI
-499 IALGE
+499 IALSE
-504 DDLKLSGGQRGIK
+504 DDLKLADGKRGIK
-517 ANNGVLLASEKGG
+517 ANNGVLIASVKGNA
-530 EYEIVACPGNQESGS
+530 YEIVANPGNQKSGT
-545 AVATGDANSYKGNCL
+545 VPATTDAKSFEGNCL
-560 TPVIVSKNYP
+560 VPTIVATNYE
-570 ADKTLILKD
+570 ADKYLILKD
-579 NEFHTIK
+579 NTFHTIAANASK
-586 SNLSMVK
+586 VK
-593 PCKAVFSLEKAGAK
+593 ACKAVFSLEKAGEK